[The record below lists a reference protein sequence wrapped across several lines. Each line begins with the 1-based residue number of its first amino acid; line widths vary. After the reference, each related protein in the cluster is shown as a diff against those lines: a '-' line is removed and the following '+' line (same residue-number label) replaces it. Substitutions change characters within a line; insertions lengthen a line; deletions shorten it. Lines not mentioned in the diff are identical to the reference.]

1 MEVPFQV
8 PWEKPLKMVTGSLR
22 PMSTFPP
29 LSPAPGCM
37 LFRGCNKTFTWGP
50 SWLFMTRKVPA
61 VLGLIINEVLR
72 PCLGHI
78 PAQFTALLSS
88 EMRTVGCAI
97 FLCCFTSC
105 HRLMGQWLSSCFLL
119 WDAARGS
126 CGRPWPTL
134 FHELRQSTNR
144 HTLPLGVLWWAL
156 FSFDGNLTTDL
167 LRFLP
172 SWIQDLPSFYLSHHS
187 TLGAATYLPRV
198 TLLCT
203 NAFAYLLNI

>member
-22 PMSTFPP
+22 PMSTFST

-88 EMRTVGCAI
+88 EMPTVGCAI
-97 FLCCFTSC
+97 FLCFTSC
-105 HRLMGQWLSSCFLL
+105 HLLMGQWLSSCFVL

-134 FHELRQSTNR
+134 FHELWQSTNR
-144 HTLPLGVLWWAL
+144 HTLPLGVLWWPCSHL
-156 FSFDGNLTTDL
+156 METSPQTCCDSCHHEFRIFPPSTSLTIADWEL
-167 LRFLP
+167 LLTCPGWP
-172 SWIQDLPSFYLSHHS
+172 SYAQMHLH
-187 TLGAATYLPRV
+187 T
-198 TLLCT
+198 C
-203 NAFAYLLNI
+203 